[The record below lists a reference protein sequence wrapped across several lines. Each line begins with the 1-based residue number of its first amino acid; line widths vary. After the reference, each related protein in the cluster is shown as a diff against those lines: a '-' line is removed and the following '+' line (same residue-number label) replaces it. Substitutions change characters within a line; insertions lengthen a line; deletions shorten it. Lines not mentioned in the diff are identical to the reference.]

1 MPGKISLFVPGPT
14 NMPDRVRQAMDI
26 SNEDHRAPGME
37 KFWHPLIEDLRKVFE
52 TSSGQPFIFPGTG
65 SSGWEAALTNTLSKG
80 DKVLSARF
88 GQFSHLWIE
97 MCKKLHID
105 VEVVDVEWGSGTPHD
120 EFERILSEDSNHE
133 IKAVLVTHN
142 ETSTGVTNDVKATRD
157 LLNKL
162 NHPALLFV
170 DGVSSIGSIKFEMD
184 SWGVDV
190 AVSGSQKGFM
200 LPAGLAI
207 SCVSQ
212 KALEIAKSANLP
224 RAYFDS
230 YRLLQLGPKPV
241 DPLAGQRRDPKDRR
255 TAEEAEFAFD
265 VVTNFLTLFGVEQLP
280 LVQQDHDRAAG
291 CINALREPLILVG
304 DTDRGVDDEERNIGL
319 VDGLQG
325 PHERVVL
332 RVFVDFCLATHPG
345 GVHKP
350 DGTCLRLDD
359 RVNCVASRAGAVVHH
374 RPFLTDQPVEEGGLA
389 DIWPPDERDGEQLR
403 IIADGILGT

>member
-105 VEVVDVEWGSGTPHD
+105 VEVVDVEWGSGTPHE

-162 NHPALLFV
+162 KTVLSHP
-170 DGVSSIGSIKFEMD
+170 
-184 SWGVDV
+184 
-190 AVSGSQKGFM
+190 
-200 LPAGLAI
+200 
-207 SCVSQ
+207 
-212 KALEIAKSANLP
+212 
-224 RAYFDS
+224 
-230 YRLLQLGPKPV
+230 
-241 DPLAGQRRDPKDRR
+241 
-255 TAEEAEFAFD
+255 
-265 VVTNFLTLFGVEQLP
+265 
-280 LVQQDHDRAAG
+280 H
-291 CINALREPLILVG
+291 
-304 DTDRGVDDEERNIGL
+304 
-319 VDGLQG
+319 
-325 PHERVVL
+325 
-332 RVFVDFCLATHPG
+332 
-345 GVHKP
+345 
-350 DGTCLRLDD
+350 
-359 RVNCVASRAGAVVHH
+359 
-374 RPFLTDQPVEEGGLA
+374 
-389 DIWPPDERDGEQLR
+389 
-403 IIADGILGT
+403 